1 MAENTKNIIEALRLI
16 ASEADDALTTSDK
29 EELCFA
35 LENARDWLYLAASA
49 LELVKRERDAAL
61 TDLWN
66 MSSCEKCKHKGS
78 RTTDDSKCGDCRL
91 GVVPDHPELTHRT
104 N

>member
-1 MAENTKNIIEALRLI
+1 MNVAENTTLNNIIETLRLI

-49 LELVKRERDAAL
+49 LELVKRERA
-61 TDLWN
+61 
-66 MSSCEKCKHKGS
+66 G
-78 RTTDDSKCGDCRL
+78 CGGTGC
-91 GVVPDHPELTHRT
+91 
-104 N
+104 